1 MLEGGGVLSVRQGE
15 GEGDGGHSERDD
27 HEGGVWWGVNTA
39 LLFIG
44 VMFALLTVL
53 G

>member
-1 MLEGGGVLSVRQGE
+1 MEGGGVLSVRQGE
-15 GEGDGGHSERDD
+15 GEGGHGEGDD
-27 HEGGVWWGVNTA
+27 QEGGVWWGGNTA

-44 VMFALLTVL
+44 IMFLITAL